1 MDTLPPPELTYDTPA
16 PSPLPP
22 IQGIKIQKGYSCPSC
37 NYHTVRLL
45 TMKRHWRTT
54 HQPIPIPTTFPR
66 AYIQTISNSKTSPS
80 FPVSYTPGPTFVSL
94 TDREIYR
101 FLHRYQTPQDPGHV
115 PRVSD
120 DEVEESW
127 TPVFIQLTGWLQVLD
142 GQDWEGC
149 RALIPTEL
157 DEDPFFEQSIHMV
170 RDYLQHCHR
179 SIRQMP
185 YDTRLLFGAVTEL
198 IPLLQLYSTY
208 FPLSQYILF

>member
-1 MDTLPPPELTYDTPA
+1 MYSSPLLESVNLKINTVVSIVICVECGVGISRIGVSHHLRYVHRYRPSQFDSPVQAINGFMDTLPPPELTYDTPA

-120 DEVEESW
+120 DEVEESYKYH
-127 TPVFIQLTGWLQVLD
+127 IA
-142 GQDWEGC
+142 E
-149 RALIPTEL
+149 
-157 DEDPFFEQSIHMV
+157 
-170 RDYLQHCHR
+170 Y
-179 SIRQMP
+179 
-185 YDTRLLFGAVTEL
+185 
-198 IPLLQLYSTY
+198 
-208 FPLSQYILF
+208 